1 MSTNE
6 QDGID
11 RAAVDR
17 LVAASVTAIEEACA
31 RAGFR
36 VAVDNDMFALRRY
49 LQACGAYDNPS
60 FDPNEHDLSRDA
72 FWLRAED
79 ASGRIVASHAE
90 RIYRCRDFVQEII
103 ETDRVWFDK
112 GVALETSTWRSAVTH
127 PPVPIS
133 GTIGF
138 AGGMFVQPEHRG
150 SGLALYLPY
159 LSRSLCLRDHGT
171 DWHTGLVREN
181 IARTR
186 VATEYY
192 GFPRTTHLFFGT
204 IPRTTGDFKDLHLC
218 WMDRAESLRRLHEM
232 PSHARYPVAIPGA

>member
-11 RAAVDR
+11 RAADDR

-90 RIYRCRDFVQEII
+90 RIYRCRDFVQEIV
-103 ETDRVWFDK
+103 ETDRVWFDR
-112 GVALETSTWRSAVTH
+112 GVELETSKWRTAV
-127 PPVPIS
+127 S
-133 GTIGF
+133 
-138 AGGMFVQPEHRG
+138 
-150 SGLALYLPY
+150 
-159 LSRSLCLRDHGT
+159 
-171 DWHTGLVREN
+171 
-181 IARTR
+181 
-186 VATEYY
+186 
-192 GFPRTTHLFFGT
+192 
-204 IPRTTGDFKDLHLC
+204 
-218 WMDRAESLRRLHEM
+218 
-232 PSHARYPVAIPGA
+232 